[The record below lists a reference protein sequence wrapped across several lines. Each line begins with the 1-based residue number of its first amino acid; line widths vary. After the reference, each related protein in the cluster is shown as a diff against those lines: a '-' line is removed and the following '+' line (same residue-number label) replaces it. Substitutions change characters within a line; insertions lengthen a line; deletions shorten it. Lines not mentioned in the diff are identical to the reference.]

1 MSDDNS
7 LRTRQI
13 YWTRSLLAIP
23 CQQAPEEDP
32 AHRVTRAGQTA
43 ARAAAPATAPSAT

>member
-23 CQQAPEEDP
+23 FHASR
-32 AHRVTRAGQTA
+32 HRKKTQRIV
-43 ARAAAPATAPSAT
+43 